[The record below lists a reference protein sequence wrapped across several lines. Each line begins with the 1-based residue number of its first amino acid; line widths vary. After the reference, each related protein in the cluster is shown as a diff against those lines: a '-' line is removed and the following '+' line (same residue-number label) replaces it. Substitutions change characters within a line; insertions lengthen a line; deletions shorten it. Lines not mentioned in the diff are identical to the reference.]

1 MEYGVWNRD
10 YDLHKNGVDH
20 LVAKRRL
27 IHPRRQEKKITHTK
41 GQPSK
46 QIALQIDSP
55 PNIEKQDVK
64 RKKKSREQSLYASHT
79 KHDR

>member
-27 IHPRRQEKKITHTK
+27 IHPRRQEKNHTHKKT
-41 GQPSK
+41 QPSK
-46 QIALQIDSP
+46 QIALQIDSRP
-55 PNIEKQDVK
+55 KIEKQDVK
-64 RKKKSREQSLYASHT
+64 RKKKARKQSLYASHT
-79 KHDR
+79 KQER